1 MSIATARS
9 ERPWCPADWREVELS
24 QEEAAAAL
32 VAGQQAKWQSLK
44 NTQYRWDIS
53 HPPKPRQYSAAE
65 LSEVMLARARQ
76 SGPYVLD
83 AHNQAAWE
91 TLCAYFAAEPSEAG
105 GKGLLLIGPV
115 GCGKT
120 TMLRL
125 FGASNPR
132 QKFGVVPARTVSS
145 RFVSD
150 GPDGLEPYLS
160 AHYTGGVCFDDLG
173 TEPSPVKHYGTE
185 CNALA
190 DVLEARYHEWESGL
204 LRGDYT
210 HLTTNLPVGSASDEP
225 GAPTLYGRYGRRVGD
240 RLRDLFQ
247 LVAFSPAAPSRRG
260 A

>member
-1 MSIATARS
+1 MAAST
-9 ERPWCPADWREVELS
+9 EQRPACPADWHQVELS
-24 QEEAAAAL
+24 LLEEKEAVEAARKN
-32 VAGQQAKWQSLK
+32 KWHSLK
-44 NTQYRWDIS
+44 AIQYKWDLA
-53 HPPKPRQYSAAE
+53 HPPKPKPVSPQE
-65 LSEVMLARARQ
+65 LGQLLLARARQ
-76 SGPYVLD
+76 AGPYVLD
-83 AHNQAAWE
+83 AHNQAAWD
-91 TLCAYFAAEPSEAG
+91 TLCRYFAAEPTEAG

-125 FGASNPR
+125 FGPHNPR
-132 QKFGVVPARTVSS
+132 QKFGIVPARKVSGK
-145 RFVSD
+145 FVEE
-150 GPDGLEPYLS
+150 GPAGLEPYFA

-210 HLTTNLPVGSASDEP
+210 HLTTNLPVGTASDEA
-225 GAPTLYGRYGRRVGD
+225 GSPTLYGRYGRRVGD

-247 LVAFSPAAPSRRG
+247 LVTFSPNAPSRRG
-260 A
+260 Q